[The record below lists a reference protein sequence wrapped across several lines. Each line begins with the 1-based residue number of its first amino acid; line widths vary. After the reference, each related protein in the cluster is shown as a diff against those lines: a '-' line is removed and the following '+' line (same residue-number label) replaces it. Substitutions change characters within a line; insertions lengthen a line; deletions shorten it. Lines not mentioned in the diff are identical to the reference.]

1 MVFTKNMFK
10 PAAEVAAAQ
19 IQPLTSYLKEQNLLL
34 DELKVVLEA
43 ERAAIRDRDMKGLPK
58 LTEQKSNMML
68 KLQSNDQR
76 LKLHPQ
82 AAELKTLYLS
92 SVNQIKDKLSECKRR
107 NEINGKLIKLC
118 LNSTKRVFGLLMDMR
133 DRDTKNMTYTQKGTT
148 IARGV
153 QHLSIQC

>member
-10 PAAEVAAAQ
+10 PAAQVAAAQ
-19 IQPLTSYLKEQNLLL
+19 IKPITSYLKEQDALL
-34 DELKVVLEA
+34 DELRKLLED

-58 LTEQKSNMML
+58 LTEKKSNMML
-68 KLQSNDQR
+68 QLQSNDQR

-82 AAELKTLYLS
+82 AAELKTLYLT
-92 SVNQIKDKLSECKRR
+92 SVNQIKSKLTECKRC
-107 NEINGKLIKLC
+107 NEINGKLIRLC

-133 DRDTKNMTYTQKGTT
+133 DKDTKNMTYTQKGNT

-153 QHLSIQC
+153 QRLSIEC